1 MQTKDTKV
9 PGNTLLNFKA
19 SLALELVAAE
29 VREAVS
35 MLAQDSRISIR
46 TLCEMFLRQA
56 GTKVFKSLNTGKS
69 GPVCWAQ

>member
-29 VREAVS
+29 VRQAVS
-35 MLAQDSRISIR
+35 MLA
-46 TLCEMFLRQA
+46 
-56 GTKVFKSLNTGKS
+56 
-69 GPVCWAQ
+69 